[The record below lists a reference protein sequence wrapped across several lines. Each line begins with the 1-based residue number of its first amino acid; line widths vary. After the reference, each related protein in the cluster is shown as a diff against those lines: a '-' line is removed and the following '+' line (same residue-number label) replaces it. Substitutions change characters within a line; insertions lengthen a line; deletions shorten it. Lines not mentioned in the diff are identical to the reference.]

1 MKPVLPYYQGCA
13 FGQKF
18 SVFPTDARP
27 ETKFSCVSRPNSDP
41 TENCPKTRK
50 LPESP
55 NRVGSEPFFGPENPR
70 FPRVSELKKG
80 NLLVYEEN
88 IVFECKDLTLII
100 TFYQT

>member
-1 MKPVLPYYQGCA
+1 M
-13 FGQKF
+13 
-18 SVFPTDARP
+18 SFPTEIRP
-27 ETKFSCVSRPNSDP
+27 D
-41 TENCPKTRK
+41 RK
-50 LPESP
+50 LPENPKAARKPESG
-55 NRVGSEPFFGPENPR
+55 RIRAIFGPENPR